1 MCVKSAAEKS
11 CGVFLSQRQYLSLSS
26 LLPHSSDMKQGNYLL
41 K

>member
-1 MCVKSAAEKS
+1 MCCVVLCEE
-11 CGVFLSQRQYLSLSS
+11 CGREELWCSHAS